1 MGYQPK
7 KDFIF
12 VFDKFQSLSGEFKVK
27 ACTEYE
33 ATLLLKKLGL
43 FDLVSLR
50 STTKIESCKPPSK
63 P

>member
-1 MGYQPK
+1 MGYQPM

-12 VFDKFQSLSGEFKVK
+12 VFDKFQGLSGEFKVK
-27 ACTEYE
+27 AYTEYE

-50 STTKIESCKPPSK
+50 STTKIGSCKPPNK